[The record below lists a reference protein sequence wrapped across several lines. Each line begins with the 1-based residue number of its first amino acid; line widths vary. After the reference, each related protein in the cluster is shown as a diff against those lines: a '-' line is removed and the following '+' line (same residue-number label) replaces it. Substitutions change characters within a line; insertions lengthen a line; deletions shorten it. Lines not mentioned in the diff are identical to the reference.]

1 MEHPSS
7 ESTDDEVLVLLR
19 EGKPLKELL
28 EELISLRRWKSVQVK
43 AQAQE
48 ANRMERM
55 LTRLCVSLAVHARIC
70 TQVLTVCLSFAGKL

>member
-28 EELISLRRWKSVQVK
+28 EELISLRFEHHYNADHYHETNEMWDR
-43 AQAQE
+43 
-48 ANRMERM
+48 
-55 LTRLCVSLAVHARIC
+55 HH
-70 TQVLTVCLSFAGKL
+70 VLH